1 MDFWEAVVL
10 IVAIVVI
17 GRVMSG
23 GRWNKETRRWER
35 NSPDNPYVRMG
46 ALDEVPQLRKEIAV
60 LKDRVATLEKLAI
73 DPGRQLADEIEKLR
87 AIPARD
93 SAREAPRDRAGDQPR
108 Q

>member
-1 MDFWEAVVL
+1 MDFWEAVVM
-10 IVAIVVI
+10 IVGIIVV

-35 NSPDNPYVRMG
+35 HSPDNPYVRMG
-46 ALDEVPQLRKEIAV
+46 QLDEVPQLRKEITV
-60 LKDRVATLEKLAI
+60 LKDRIATLEKLVT

-87 AIPARD
+87 ALPP
-93 SAREAPRDRAGDQPR
+93 REQTGERPR

>member
-35 NSPDNPYVRMG
+35 NSPDNPYVRQG
-46 ALDEVPQLRKEIAV
+46 LVDDVPQLRKEIAK
-60 LKDRVATLEKLAI
+60 LNERVATLEKIAV
-73 DPGRQLADEIEKLR
+73 DPSRQLSEEIDRLR
-87 AIPARD
+87 NLPPA
-93 SAREAPRDRAGDQPR
+93 A
-108 Q
+108 

>member
-46 ALDEVPQLRKEIAV
+46 QLDEVPQLRKEIAG
-60 LKDRVATLEKLAI
+60 LKDRVVTLEKLAT

-93 SAREAPRDRAGDQPR
+93 IARDRSGDQQR
-108 Q
+108 L

>member
-1 MDFWEAVVL
+1 MDFWEAVVM
-10 IVAIVVI
+10 IVGIIVV

-35 NSPDNPYVRMG
+35 HSPDNPYVRMG
-46 ALDEVPQLRKEIAV
+46 QLDEVPQLRKEVAV
-60 LKDRVATLEKLAI
+60 LKERVATLEKLAT

-87 AIPARD
+87 ALP
-93 SAREAPRDRAGDQPR
+93 PRNSPGDQPR

>member
-10 IVAIVVI
+10 IVAIVVV

-35 NSPDNPYVRMG
+35 HSPDNPYVRMG
-46 ALDEVPQLRKEIAV
+46 QLDDVPQLRKEIAA
-60 LKDRVATLEKLAI
+60 LKDRVVTLEKLAT

-87 AIPARD
+87 ALP
-93 SAREAPRDRAGDQPR
+93 PRDTAQDRTTSQPR
-108 Q
+108 N